1 VALFVAVGG
10 GVIVAVT
17 VELNDDDCVR
27 VGGGVTV
34 AVRDEEASEDRDAD
48 SDVDSDADCD
58 VDGVAADTVA
68 LRRRLAVCVL
78 ALVIVLVS
86 TAPPGCNNMRHTTS
100 SKIIRRFSCRATHV
114 RCTDDMAVS

>member
-17 VELNDDDCVR
+17 VELNDADVVTDEDCVG

-34 AVRDEEASEDRDAD
+34 AVRDAEASE
-48 SDVDSDADCD
+48 DSDADCD

-68 LRRRLAVCVL
+68 LRRRLTVCVL
-78 ALVIVLVS
+78 AFVVVLVS
-86 TAPPGCNNMRHTTS
+86 TAPPGCNNTRHTTS
-100 SKIIRRFSCRATHV
+100 SKIIRRFP
-114 RCTDDMAVS
+114 